1 MLAIRL
7 KIVGKKH
14 ARSFRLVVQEKRSK
28 LQGKFIEDL
37 GWYSPHT
44 NSSDINL
51 ERARYWINQ
60 GAKPTLTAQ
69 MVLRKFKP
77 KKEAAP
83 QKGTA
88 E

>member
-37 GWYSPHT
+37 GWYNPHA
-44 NSSDINL
+44 NSSDVNL
-51 ERARYWINQ
+51 ERAQYWINQ

-69 MVLRKFKP
+69 MVLRKFKS
-77 KKEAAP
+77 KKKATLQEGAA
-83 QKGTA
+83 